1 MEKLAKLDSFID
13 YLRQTNDSEWQVGT
27 VRNKDNTQ
35 NCCFGHLVNWYYGK
49 DYEGTISDV
58 WDFFEEVWATTYMI
72 YPVNDGENPKYPQS
86 TPKARVIAYLED
98 LNSGKEKTS
107 SQLWHEH
114 FNNSSLKYEKTT
126 TNA

>member
-1 MEKLAKLDSFID
+1 MEKLAKLDSFIE
-13 YLRQTNDSEWQVGT
+13 YLRQTDESEWQVGT

-72 YPVNDGENPKYPQS
+72 YPVNDGENPKYKQE
-86 TPKARVIAYLED
+86 TPKARIIAYLED
-98 LNSGKEKTS
+98 LNSGNAKTS
-107 SQLWHEH
+107 CELWHEH
-114 FNNSSLKYEKTT
+114 FNNSKLKHEKTT